1 MDFSPLFYSG
11 NFIVLYFTLRS
22 ITSYFEFTLYNVWG
36 MYPDYLFYFILP
48 LFSLWILIIDPAA
61 PCEKQ
66 IILFHWIDSHIVKNQ
81 LTTFVQLYFWTFIL
95 TVVSISNLLLWSL
108 KVYSSLQASKVA
120 EMVKNVYVYRFFG
133 SFLYRQ
139 SCHGN
144 NHGLMAFSFQSVCL
158 VFLCCCIGYT
168 SNTTSIYTIHTYKYV
183 LLNFTLQV

>member
-22 ITSYFEFTLYNVWG
+22 ITYFEFTLYNVWG
-36 MYPDYLFYFILP
+36 MYPDYLFYFILLYFP
-48 LFSLWILIIDPAA
+48 CGYSIDPAA
-61 PCEKQ
+61 PC
-66 IILFHWIDSHIVKNQ
+66 VKNKSSFSIG
-81 LTTFVQLYFWTFIL
+81 LIHILSKISWLPLCSFISGLFIL

-139 SCHGN
+139 SCHVGIT
-144 NHGLMAFSFQSVCL
+144 MALWLFPFQSVCL
-158 VFLCCCIGYT
+158 VFLCCCIG
-168 SNTTSIYTIHTYKYV
+168 
-183 LLNFTLQV
+183 